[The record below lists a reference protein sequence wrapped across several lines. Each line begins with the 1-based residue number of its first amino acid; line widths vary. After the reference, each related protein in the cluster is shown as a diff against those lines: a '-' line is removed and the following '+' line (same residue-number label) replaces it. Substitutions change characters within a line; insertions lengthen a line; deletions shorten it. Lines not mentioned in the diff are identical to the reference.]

1 LIHLKAGRQKTV
13 NVLPL
18 IRGRKAVSQLFLIR
32 APSASPQH
40 HRQKEPAMNKALVD
54 DLTKSSTETL
64 TKISSDS
71 AAAAQELT
79 KAYQEVATRNLKNV
93 MSAMQALATVKTPT
107 AFLELQQKLIKDGME
122 DAMKDGQ
129 HIARLTTAVFAAAL
143 EPVKQHMAK

>member
-1 LIHLKAGRQKTV
+1 
-13 NVLPL
+13 
-18 IRGRKAVSQLFLIR
+18 
-32 APSASPQH
+32 
-40 HRQKEPAMNKALVD
+40 MNKAIVD
-54 DLTKSSTETL
+54 DLAKSSTQTL

-93 MSAMQALATVKTPT
+93 MSALQALATVKTPT

-129 HIARLTTAVFAAAL
+129 HIAKLTTAVFAAAL